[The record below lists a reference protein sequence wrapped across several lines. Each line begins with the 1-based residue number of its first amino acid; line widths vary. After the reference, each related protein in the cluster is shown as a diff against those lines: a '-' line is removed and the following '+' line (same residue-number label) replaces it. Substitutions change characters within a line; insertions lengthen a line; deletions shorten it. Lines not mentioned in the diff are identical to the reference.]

1 MLCTSTAMAEPE
13 TLDNVQNTTLS
24 SDRKSEL
31 ISYIICQKDAF
42 FKSQQRDEADLSNEE
57 KAAIVGKLFD
67 TDQSMF
73 LSRYGKY
80 LDESYLNFILDNV
93 SDPKKDDHIVMQIEA
108 LKEKDRDKKSRV
120 KNRRYNALQKMLH
133 DGSSYFS
140 NSEMQSRDPYLFEQM
155 IGQYMDENQR
165 KELQNASYFENY
177 GNTNFSS
184 FMFEQIRNF
193 QLNCRYN
200 KQQEE
205 EEVEEDEDDEEEDVD
220 EEEEDREEN
229 TANKSKI
236 SNEKKQQL
244 ENEFV
249 VQMKENFL
257 SGKDK
262 DHFDYSSVDDNE
274 DYDMSRV
281 SEQDAQDR
289 YFDESD

>member
-1 MLCTSTAMAEPE
+1 
-13 TLDNVQNTTLS
+13 
-24 SDRKSEL
+24 
-31 ISYIICQKDAF
+31 
-42 FKSQQRDEADLSNEE
+42 
-57 KAAIVGKLFD
+57 
-67 TDQSMF
+67 
-73 LSRYGKY
+73 
-80 LDESYLNFILDNV
+80 
-93 SDPKKDDHIVMQIEA
+93 
-108 LKEKDRDKKSRV
+108 
-120 KNRRYNALQKMLH
+120 
-133 DGSSYFS
+133 
-140 NSEMQSRDPYLFEQM
+140 
-155 IGQYMDENQR
+155 MDENQR

>member
-1 MLCTSTAMAEPE
+1 MAEPE

-31 ISYIICQKDAF
+31 ISYITCQKDAF

-80 LDESYLNFILDNV
+80 LDESYLNFILDSV

-155 IGQYMDENQR
+155 VKNSITIP
-165 KELQNASYFENY
+165 SP
-177 GNTNFSS
+177 
-184 FMFEQIRNF
+184 
-193 QLNCRYN
+193 
-200 KQQEE
+200 
-205 EEVEEDEDDEEEDVD
+205 
-220 EEEEDREEN
+220 
-229 TANKSKI
+229 
-236 SNEKKQQL
+236 
-244 ENEFV
+244 
-249 VQMKENFL
+249 
-257 SGKDK
+257 
-262 DHFDYSSVDDNE
+262 
-274 DYDMSRV
+274 
-281 SEQDAQDR
+281 
-289 YFDESD
+289 